1 MTRFRLPRNPSV
13 WFGPC
18 LFILAL
24 LFRLPYLG
32 SFMTIDEVKWVEGA
46 GQFTTALAGG
56 DLFATYWHFFP
67 GITITW
73 GETVIL
79 WLQYLASDTTNIT
92 AFVENQMANL
102 PGLIGAMRLSPVII
116 TALGVAGVF
125 WLARPLLGNGAA
137 LIGAGLLATDPF
149 FVAHSRIV
157 NGDAAAAV
165 LMMLALLAFAQLWAV
180 WHWSKVGLAGMFA
193 GLALLTKLPAPIILP
208 FMAVPA
214 GLGYVKDKN
223 WRMWLLALLLFGTI
237 AAATFA
243 LLFPAMWVNPLET
256 LRLIYVEAFAVGEIG
271 EGHDTFFMGQI
282 SNNPGWLFYP
292 YAITFRLTPVT
303 LAGLLFLP
311 AWLWSQR
318 RALTGPRVRLVITLA
333 AYVIL
338 VIVFANV
345 SPKKLDRYVMA
356 VIPALLLLAG
366 VGLHWLIIGLAGFLG
381 QRLAWAKL
389 TPVLAAAVIALPAWV
404 TVANYPYVLTTYNPL
419 LGGFARAVE
428 QVPVGWGEGMEQ
440 AAAWLNAQPDAANL
454 RVSAWYSDM
463 IRPYLRTQT
472 VSFSSSGKDQ
482 LAADYVV
489 FYINQTQRQNP
500 SQALINYFAQSR
512 PVFQVDREGTP
523 YVWVYRAPAIQPV
536 SGNPKIEGRAQLLG
550 YKWQSESP
558 LQADKTVE
566 FTLYLLPLGPLPANE
581 TFTVTLATPDGQKWG
596 QWQTNT
602 SQNWR
607 LDSIIEWSGRL
618 TLPPNMRSADYQPVI
633 SLIDENTGNEVTHF
647 LIESGNTIHLDDEF
661 NKNQ

>member
-1 MTRFRLPRNPSV
+1 MTRSSLPRNASIWP
-13 WFGPC
+13 GLG
-18 LFILAL
+18 LFALAL
-24 LFRLPYLG
+24 LIRLPYLG
-32 SFMTIDEVKWVEGA
+32 TFMTIDEVKWVEGA

-56 DLFATYWHFFP
+56 DLSATYWHFFP

-73 GETVIL
+73 GDTVIL
-79 WLQYLASDTTNIT
+79 WLQYLASDATPIT

-125 WLARPLLGNGAA
+125 WLARPLLGDVAA

-180 WHWSKVGLAGMFA
+180 WRWSKVGRAGLFA

-223 WRMWLLALLLFGTI
+223 WQMWLLALLLFGTI

-311 AWLWSQR
+311 AWLWAQR
-318 RALTGPRVRLVITLA
+318 RALTAPRVRLVITLA

-366 VGLHWLIIGLAGFLG
+366 VGLHWLIAGLTGFLV
-381 QRLAWAKL
+381 QKLAWAKL
-389 TPVLAAAVIALPAWV
+389 TPLLAAAVIALPAWF
-404 TVANYPYVLTTYNPL
+404 TVANYPYVLTYYNPL

-440 AAAWLNAQPDAANL
+440 AAAWLNAQPNAANL

-463 IRPYLRTQT
+463 IRPYLRAQT
-472 VSFSSSGKDQ
+472 VSFSSSGKGQ
-482 LAADYVV
+482 LAADYVI

-500 SQALINYFAQSR
+500 SPALINYFSHTEPA
-512 PVFQVDREGTP
+512 FHVDYRGTP
-523 YVWVYRAPAIQPV
+523 YVWVYRAPAMQPV
-536 SGNPKIEGRAQLLG
+536 SGSPKIEGRAQLLG
-550 YKWQSESP
+550 YRWA
-558 LQADKTVE
+558 ADTPQHPGDSVDL
-566 FTLYLLPLGPLPANE
+566 TLFMSTLGQLPNNE
-581 TFTVTLATPDGQKWG
+581 TFDILLAGPDGSLWG
-596 QWQTNT
+596 SWLPDKANAWQTDAILE
-602 SQNWR
+602 WR
-607 LDSIIEWSGRL
+607 GSL
-618 TLPPNMRSADYQPVI
+618 TLPPEIPAGEYNLVIRLIDTNIQGEVTRFGLDEPVI
-633 SLIDENTGNEVTHF
+633 IPLR
-647 LIESGNTIHLDDEF
+647 
-661 NKNQ
+661 